1 MGLGQQP
8 CEWLSNSTSPHRYY
22 HLDRC
27 FKNRMGGNL
36 PGDIHWGPLGCG
48 RGEGAHQCLGV
59 TSSNTSPAG
68 ILTTSAPGTKTCS
81 LADRQHHSGGIHKQE
96 GGYTLPCSHSP
107 SPGTMG
113 SGPGCG
119 SIPDSTAHSRHSEYS
134 SRYSF
139 QADRD
144 PNRMDLRQENLPIH
158 LSEVLQTRS
167 GSLCIPLKSSSAP
180 VCFEVP
186 GSGSTSCRRLSP
198 GLEQV
203 DLSNPPPCRS
213 SSSDLE
219 KDQSRPG
226 NCSLNCTELD
236 RATMVPG
243 APSDACGSTSTASP
257 APILAVPPIS
267 TCSST
272 PPVAITPPSRLAPIR
287 DRYKATGFSKEVVD
301 ILLASWATAT
311 QKRYAGP
318 WKAWVRWCSQRS
330 VCPISAPVADV
341 LAFLASLVTQKDLEY
356 RTIALYKSAISQAH
370 NPIGSTQLGSLPV
383 VSRFMK
389 GVFKNKP
396 PKPKYC
402 STWKVGTAL
411 SFLGTLEPLQKL
423 TLRQLSYKTIL
434 LLALTS
440 AARAHELSA
449 LDLACSLR
457 KEGSWEFSLPTHV
470 KTSRPGH
477 PARKMFLPSFPD
489 NPNICVVRTLAA
501 YVERTRDLRKSSQLL
516 VSLIAP
522 HKAISSQSVSRWLT
536 RALRMAGIELG
547 YSGHSTRGASTS
559 AAAAGGLSV
568 DLILEAA
575 DWASAQTFERFYHR
589 EASRAA
595 FARAVL
601 NSVNSS

>member
-1 MGLGQQP
+1 MAI
-8 CEWLSNSTSPHRYY
+8 TSPCH
-22 HLDRC
+22 
-27 FKNRMGGNL
+27 
-36 PGDIHWGPLGCG
+36 
-48 RGEGAHQCLGV
+48 
-59 TSSNTSPAG
+59 
-68 ILTTSAPGTKTCS
+68 
-81 LADRQHHSGGIHKQE
+81 
-96 GGYTLPCSHSP
+96 
-107 SPGTMG
+107 
-113 SGPGCG
+113 
-119 SIPDSTAHSRHSEYS
+119 
-134 SRYSF
+134 
-139 QADRD
+139 
-144 PNRMDLRQENLPIH
+144 
-158 LSEVLQTRS
+158 
-167 GSLCIPLKSSSAP
+167 
-180 VCFEVP
+180 
-186 GSGSTSCRRLSP
+186 
-198 GLEQV
+198 
-203 DLSNPPPCRS
+203 
-213 SSSDLE
+213 
-219 KDQSRPG
+219 
-226 NCSLNCTELD
+226 
-236 RATMVPG
+236 
-243 APSDACGSTSTASP
+243 
-257 APILAVPPIS
+257 
-267 TCSST
+267 
-272 PPVAITPPSRLAPIR
+272 LAPIR
-287 DRYKATGFSKEVVD
+287 DRYKVTGLSKEVVD
-301 ILLASWATAT
+301 ILLALWATAS

-318 WKAWVRWCSQRS
+318 WKAWVGWCSQRS

-356 RTIALYKSAISQAH
+356 RTIAFYKSAISQAH

-440 AARAHELSA
+440 AATAHKLSA

-457 KEGSWEFSLPTHV
+457 KKGSWEYSLPTHV
-470 KTSRPGH
+470 KTSRPDH
-477 PARKMFLPSFPD
+477 AAHKMFLPSFPD
-489 NPNICVVRTLAA
+489 NPNICVHVVRTLAA
-501 YVERTRDLRKSSQLL
+501 YVERTRDLCKSSQLL

-547 YSGHSTRGASTS
+547 YSGHSTQGASTL

-575 DWASAQTFERFYHR
+575 DWASDQTFKHFYHR

>member
-1 MGLGQQP
+1 
-8 CEWLSNSTSPHRYY
+8 
-22 HLDRC
+22 
-27 FKNRMGGNL
+27 
-36 PGDIHWGPLGCG
+36 
-48 RGEGAHQCLGV
+48 
-59 TSSNTSPAG
+59 
-68 ILTTSAPGTKTCS
+68 
-81 LADRQHHSGGIHKQE
+81 
-96 GGYTLPCSHSP
+96 
-107 SPGTMG
+107 
-113 SGPGCG
+113 
-119 SIPDSTAHSRHSEYS
+119 
-134 SRYSF
+134 
-139 QADRD
+139 
-144 PNRMDLRQENLPIH
+144 
-158 LSEVLQTRS
+158 
-167 GSLCIPLKSSSAP
+167 
-180 VCFEVP
+180 
-186 GSGSTSCRRLSP
+186 
-198 GLEQV
+198 
-203 DLSNPPPCRS
+203 
-213 SSSDLE
+213 
-219 KDQSRPG
+219 
-226 NCSLNCTELD
+226 
-236 RATMVPG
+236 
-243 APSDACGSTSTASP
+243 
-257 APILAVPPIS
+257 
-267 TCSST
+267 
-272 PPVAITPPSRLAPIR
+272 
-287 DRYKATGFSKEVVD
+287 
-301 ILLASWATAT
+301 
-311 QKRYAGP
+311 
-318 WKAWVRWCSQRS
+318 
-330 VCPISAPVADV
+330 
-341 LAFLASLVTQKDLEY
+341 
-356 RTIALYKSAISQAH
+356 
-370 NPIGSTQLGSLPV
+370 
-383 VSRFMK
+383 MK

-501 YVERTRDLRKSSQLL
+501 YGKRTRDLRKSSQLL